1 LTLLVAIEG
10 GDGAGKATAAATLV
24 GLLRAD
30 GFAAQV
36 VSFPRYPDTVGGHA
50 LGEFL
55 SGRMPR
61 TVSPKAAAVLY
72 ALDRLESVEHLADI
86 AARHDVLVLDRYIA
100 SNIAYQAAKVPEA
113 EAAAMIDWIVHLETG
128 AFDLPP
134 PDLNV
139 YLDTPVEAARSLILL
154 KQQRSY
160 TDRDYDEHEQDQ
172 ELQERV
178 RRNYAALAGQSRL
191 GRWVT
196 VRTVGADS
204 TLRAPSDIGQ
214 EIAGHVAESL
224 RRAGPARQRRIAS
237 NA

>member
-1 LTLLVAIEG
+1 MSLLVAIEG
-10 GDGAGKATAAATLV
+10 GDGAGKATAAATLT
-24 GLLRAD
+24 GLLEAD
-30 GFAAQV
+30 GLAAQV

-72 ALDRLESVEHLADI
+72 ALDRLESAAHLAEV
-86 AARHDVLVLDRYIA
+86 AAANDVVVLDRYIA

-113 EAAAMIDWIVHLETG
+113 EVAAMIDWIVRLETD

-160 TDRDYDEHEQDQ
+160 TDRNFDEHEQDRD
-172 ELQERV
+172 LQERV
-178 RRNYAALAGQSRL
+178 RRNYAVLAGHSRV

-196 VRTVGADS
+196 VSTVGADNS
-204 TLRAPSDIGQ
+204 LRAPSDIGE
-214 EIAGHVAESL
+214 EIARHVTEAL
-224 RRAGPARQRRIAS
+224 GRAGPPRQRRIAS
-237 NA
+237 SA